1 MEHPVPRSM
10 YMDWKGEEEM
20 GTNLF
25 CHYFT
30 TRKKNPLFL
39 IEHGKPCYKSVVE
52 EYLPLMFNACKLM
65 CKSQLC
71 KLWSCTTLEFCGGLF
86 FLGSWVIPNKIVKR

>member
-1 MEHPVPRSM
+1 MEHPVARSM

-30 TRKKNPLFL
+30 TRKR
-39 IEHGKPCYKSVVE
+39 KPPFSDRAWK
-52 EYLPLMFNACKLM
+52 
-65 CKSQLC
+65 
-71 KLWSCTTLEFCGGLF
+71 TLLEICGGRI
-86 FLGSWVIPNKIVKR
+86 SAPDV